1 MKRKVIT
8 VNDIKQHENF
18 IITTQDGTQFKSS
31 EFRFAGAVPK
41 VRSQDFIDDDANA
54 VGKFPVLQQ
63 KTPYDFF
70 TYSRKIID
78 VEFIGGE

>member
-41 VRSQDFIDDDANA
+41 VRSQDFIDDDANV

-63 KTPYDFF
+63 KQPYDFF

-78 VEFIGGE
+78 VEFMEGE